1 LLSTLPS
8 GAFAMPIANAFTRLF
23 GIRHPIALAA
33 MDLVADAS
41 LTLAVSEAGG
51 FGFLGAGYGDA
62 AWLDRELAILA
73 SSHGARSGPFGIGFI
88 TWSLAKQPELLD
100 RALASRPKA
109 IWLSFGDPKPFI
121 QPIKEAGALVACQV
135 QTVEMAVD
143 AVSKGAD
150 LVIAQGDEAGGHGIS
165 CGSLA
170 LLPAVVDAVGNK
182 VPVLLAG
189 GVADGRGLA
198 AAMMLGAQ
206 GVVMGTRFYA
216 SQEAAGSLLA
226 KQRIVQA
233 SGADTLRSIIFDI
246 SRRNIWPVPYT
257 GRCLANEHTDRWHG
271 RELELMR
278 RADALEAFA
287 QARQDGDYDTAPV
300 IAGEAASL
308 IHDIPSAGEI
318 VARTMAEAE
327 RLLRAAPGLVQALEP
342 AALTSG

>member
-1 LLSTLPS
+1 
-8 GAFAMPIANAFTRLF
+8 MPITNSFTRLF
-23 GIRHPIALAA
+23 GVRHPIALAA
-33 MDLVADAS
+33 MDLVADAR

-62 AWLDRELAILA
+62 EWLDRELAILA
-73 SSHGARSGPFGIGFI
+73 GSRRAGSVPFGIGFI
-88 TWSLAKQPELLD
+88 TWSLAKHPELLD
-100 RALASRPKA
+100 GALAAKPTA
-109 IWLSFGDPKPFI
+109 VWLSFGDPKPFV
-121 QPIKEAGALVACQV
+121 QPIKDVGALVVCQV

-150 LVIAQGDEAGGHGIS
+150 VVIAQGGEAGGHGIS

-170 LLPAVVDAVGNK
+170 LLPAVVDAIGNE

-233 SGADTLRSIIFDI
+233 SGADTLRSIVFDI

-257 GRCLANEHTDRWHG
+257 GRCLANKHTDRWYG

-278 RADALEAFA
+278 RADALDAFA
-287 QARQDGDYDTAPV
+287 RARQDGDYDTAAV
-300 IAGEAASL
+300 IAGEAAGL
-308 IHDIPSAGEI
+308 IHDIPSAAGI
-318 VARTMAEAE
+318 IHRMAAEAE
-327 RLLRAAPGLVQALEP
+327 RLLLAAPQLTQQLEP
-342 AALTSG
+342 ATQAAAY